1 MSAQRVNT
9 VHNRTVC
16 LKDKDNSESQSHLV
30 TKHLFHN
37 TTVVEV
43 EVSYRGNNRYTVCM
57 GDSSPVEASSWLEEG
72 GTVKGFVGER
82 TFQANV
88 AVVERELH
96 IFTRVSGMQHDGQA

>member
-1 MSAQRVNT
+1 
-9 VHNRTVC
+9 
-16 LKDKDNSESQSHLV
+16 
-30 TKHLFHN
+30 
-37 TTVVEV
+37 
-43 EVSYRGNNRYTVCM
+43 M

-96 IFTRVSGMQHDGQA
+96 IFTRVSGMQHDEQA